1 MNRKILLMLLC
12 MIAPSVLL
20 AACDAEDEQIVAQIP
35 TATLVPLV
43 TLTPAPT
50 ATPVVTN
57 TPLPTFTPIP
67 SETMTPSPSPIPP
80 TATATPQITGIVGG
94 GQRINFR
101 AAPSETGEI
110 IGALTPGD
118 GLLILGQSS
127 DGSWLNVRTDDGDEG
142 WVATRLIF
150 IPPTATPFPTA
161 TPTTDLTAVALG
173 TTFPTAVIGGQPVTP
188 TPPPAALS
196 PTPTPASDDAP
207 IDEPT
212 ETPTDDDPEVA
223 DDDDENGLDLSLPP
237 IGTTATPDA
246 VAPADDDVGAT
257 ETPIDTAATPTEEIF
272 LPVIDVTAI
281 QQTATA
287 LAGGSGIDDSAPRQ
301 IPLTPPATG
310 QSPNLSMMSA
320 DAPTPTP
327 APTAV
332 APEEQAN
339 AFVFALCDNP
349 ALGGTPPPDDLAVGS
364 GITIWWGWFVSD
376 PIYISQHESAVIYEV
391 TINGEEIPDWRN
403 YGGET
408 EPVGNSYI
416 KSWYVPA
423 GILQEAG
430 EYVIEFS
437 ATWSRAIT
445 DGYDRFG
452 VGTANPTITGTCTFN
467 VRES

>member
-1 MNRKILLMLLC
+1 MLLC
-12 MIAPSVLL
+12 LLAPVLL
-20 AACDAEDEQIVAQIP
+20 AACDTEEEQTVARIP

-67 SETMTPSPSPIPP
+67 SDTLTPSPSAIPP
-80 TATATPQITGIVGG
+80 TATPTPQITGIVGG

-101 AAPSETGEI
+101 AAPAETGEV

-118 GLLILGQSS
+118 GLLILGQNS

-150 IPPTATPFPTA
+150 IPPTVTPFPSA

-196 PTPTPASDDAP
+196 PTPTEAPDDAP
-207 IDEPT
+207 TDEPAEPT
-212 ETPTDDDPEVA
+212 TDDQTEA
-223 DDDDENGLDLSLPP
+223 DEADDDENGVDLSLPP
-237 IGTTATPDA
+237 INTPTPDSDSA
-246 VAPADDDVGAT
+246 VTPTAPPTDAAESAT
-257 ETPIDTAATPTEEIF
+257 EEVF

-287 LAGGSGIDDSAPRQ
+287 LAGGTGIDDSAPRQ

-310 QSPNLSMMSA
+310 QSPNLSAVSA
-320 DAPTPTP
+320 SAPTPTP
-327 APTAV
+327 APTAEI
-332 APEEQAN
+332 PQTQDN

-376 PIYISQHESAVIYEV
+376 PIYVSQHESAVIYDV

-403 YGGET
+403 YGGEV

-430 EYVIEFS
+430 EYVIEFT

-452 VGTANPTITGTCTFN
+452 IGTANPTVSGTCTFN
-467 VRES
+467 VRED